1 MGELRRD
8 RQTETKRQRK
18 GEEEGWREGKGAV
31 KGLIHM
37 STVVGQSNSISKDCI
52 LETKGSTAIVV
63 PVQGCLSAGTQ
74 NDLVRGPLA
83 LLLQMIL
90 EGFVQFYCLQ

>member
-1 MGELRRD
+1 MKWEREGETD
-8 RQTETKRQRK
+8 RQTETQRQRK

-37 STVVGQSNSISKDCI
+37 STAVGHSNSISKDCI
-52 LETKGSTAIVV
+52 LDTKGSTAIVV
-63 PVQGCLSAGTQ
+63 PIQGCLSAGTL

-83 LLLQMIL
+83 LMLQMIL
-90 EGFVQFYCLQ
+90 E